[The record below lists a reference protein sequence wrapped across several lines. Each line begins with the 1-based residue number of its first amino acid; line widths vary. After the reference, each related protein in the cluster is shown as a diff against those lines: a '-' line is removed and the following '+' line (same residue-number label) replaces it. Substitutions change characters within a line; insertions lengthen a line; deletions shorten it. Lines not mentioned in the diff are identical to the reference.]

1 MFSQNI
7 TSRLKDYSGF
17 TARPI
22 ANVGDFV
29 RLVSEVTSSQFV
41 ADMKL
46 PSFPSRLSMIQTT
59 RVETVLLLQII
70 GLGSGLVEIIDK
82 WNVGAPGAL
91 AVIAV
96 PWLLRSRYAG
106 IYR

>member
-1 MFSQNI
+1 
-7 TSRLKDYSGF
+7 
-17 TARPI
+17 
-22 ANVGDFV
+22 
-29 RLVSEVTSSQFV
+29 
-41 ADMKL
+41 
-46 PSFPSRLSMIQTT
+46 MIQTT

-106 IYR
+106 AYR